1 MLREHSFKTVS
12 WRFFRRMVPRL
23 SIQIRLMY
31 VDKRCA
37 APEYA
42 QTSPFTIGSRSET
55 GQISEAFSMLGR
67 RRGPEHSFRDPL
79 KRPHPLTEAAA
90 STAAATLVTLAG
102 SDIVASTHGFA
113 VTCNGKRSPSSCE
126 RGSKGEIGS
135 VCELS

>member
-12 WRFFRRMVPRL
+12 WRLFRRMVPRL

-31 VDKRCA
+31 VDKRCT

-79 KRPHPLTEAAA
+79 KRHHPLTEVAA
-90 STAAATLVTLAG
+90 STAAATLVTLVG

-126 RGSKGEIGS
+126 RGSNVWKREK
-135 VCELS
+135 VD

>member
-12 WRFFRRMVPRL
+12 WRFSRRMVPRL

-55 GQISEAFSMLGR
+55 GQISGAMLGR

-90 STAAATLVTLAG
+90 STAAATLVTLVG

-126 RGSKGEIGS
+126 RGSKG
-135 VCELS
+135 